1 MSYTVDENNNWQP
14 LPITNLNIDAD
25 AIIKQNAQ
33 LDSSIE
39 QSNTEQNNT
48 RQSNSETPKID
59 AGSQCNVDT
68 NTAVGLKRDSEPQKG
83 SGVDIEI
90 KAQSKIEQEDLC
102 NTMIAGLHIIANP
115 QKIEFFK
122 FSMMS
127 AHPTPSQHIL
137 ISLYNKGFS
146 LWMNIHGEIC
156 FKTIHLNKIQKISH
170 TKLQRLL
177 CNLFKRDIY
186 VFTRDAHH
194 QNFLN
199 SINRMEKQ
207 YKTDKAM
214 LEKYGDKYPNII
226 KEKIQKAEQIVM
238 FEGIRCCKLYEP
250 LMSVLRTTDLCVV
263 SDDKVFEPFVS
274 WDYVLKGNIYYKN
287 AYVPSSYTNNPNRN
301 LNLSNSITLQFL
313 FYLSGYREDKFRYII
328 NWLALLVNSISTHY
342 SNSISHTLLIL
353 IGDKKSGKDILYKN
367 IIEPIIG
374 EKFCLDM
381 DEKILGSEKVEERLE
396 NKLFLNVSNI
406 RMQQFKYSKCKDLL
420 YNILHE
426 YNFIKNP
433 HLQKMLMLESNKFM
447 FEPQCLYNVFTV
459 PGDLEKDFYA
469 INQDGV
475 KQYYRKNEL
484 VSLIYYD
491 LNNFVSWLNTQGNV
505 IANYDLSKTIKDQEL
520 VFDKPQT
527 EWEILVEFVDYI
539 TSNDL
544 PTLLKENIDFTDKDK
559 TKEIEQMEHLYN
571 KDCRVNKRY
580 IRKLFFKLYYRKKN
594 LYAELEKFNP
604 ELFKNAKGYDGKPCF
619 MIPKYS

>member
-83 SGVDIEI
+83 SGVEIEI
-90 KAQSKIEQEDLC
+90 KAQSKIEQECSC
-102 NTMIAGLHIIANP
+102 NTMIVRLPMITHL
-115 QKIEFFK
+115 QKYKFFK
-122 FSMMS
+122 FNMLPMY
-127 AHPTPSQHIL
+127 PTPSSHV
-137 ISLYNKGFS
+137 LYFLWIRGFS
-146 LWMNIHGEIC
+146 LWMNLRGEIC
-156 FKTIHLNKIQKISH
+156 FKTMHTKRAQKIFY
-170 TKLQRLL
+170 TRLQDFLYNIL
-177 CNLFKRDIY
+177 KRD
-186 VFTRDAHH
+186 VFVIVRDTQYEA
-194 QNFLN
+194 FEE
-199 SINRMEKQ
+199 SMKSKEREYEEFKKQ
-207 YKTDKAM
+207 YSENRHLMPRVSERKM
-214 LEKYGDKYPNII
+214 KYY
-226 KEKIQKAEQIVM
+226 EEQVNVD
-238 FEGIRCCKLYEP
+238 GIPCNKLYLP
-250 LMSVLRTTDLCVV
+250 YLSLLRTKDLCVV
-263 SDDKVFEPFVS
+263 SEEEVFEPFIP
-274 WDYVLKGNIYYKN
+274 WDYVLKENIYYKN
-287 AYVPSSYTNNPNRN
+287 AYVPTSYINNPSRN
-301 LNLSNSITLQFL
+301 LSLIDSITIQFL

-328 NWLALLVNSISTHY
+328 NWLALLVNSISAYY

-406 RMQQFKYSKCKDLL
+406 VVQKFQDSKCKDSL
-420 YNILHE
+420 YSILHE

-433 HLQKMLMLESNKFM
+433 YLQKMLMLESNKFM

-459 PGDLEKDFYA
+459 PGDLEKDFYT

-484 VSLIYYD
+484 VSLIYHD

-505 IANYDLSKTIKDQEL
+505 TANYDLSKTIKDQEL

-539 TSNDL
+539 TRNDL

-580 IRKLFFKLYYRKKN
+580 IRKLFFKLYYKKKN
-594 LYAELEKFNP
+594 LYAELEKFDP
-604 ELFKNAKGYDGKPCF
+604 ELFKEVKGYDGKPCF